1 MFRGAR
7 WAPFL
12 LIINIGGIQMAT
24 KAGIINKAAFNPKIK
39 AYLMWYV
46 SLLLVV
52 TLAGVF
58 LLPFWLFFGWIYL
71 NKYFSHL
78 ECELTTRS
86 LRFSKGF
93 IFHTERTIPLDK
105 IQDLTFKEG
114 PLLKLFGLSILRI
127 ETAGSSAQ
135 GGPDLSLIGIKDAFQ
150 FRQQVL
156 DQRDVVTDNQSG
168 APAVTLRNDGTEVK
182 SVLVEIRD
190 ALIRIEGKLDSTK
203 N

>member
-1 MFRGAR
+1 
-7 WAPFL
+7 
-12 LIINIGGIQMAT
+12 MAT

-58 LLPFWLFFGWIYL
+58 LLPFWLLFGWMYL

-114 PLLKLFGLSILRI
+114 PLLKFFGLSILRI

-135 GGPDLSLIGIKDAFQ
+135 GGPDLSLIGIKDAFR

-156 DQRDVVTDNQSG
+156 DQRDVVTDNQTSASVP
-168 APAVTLRNDGTEVK
+168 APRENDSEVQG
-182 SVLVEIRD
+182 VLTEIRD
-190 ALIRIEGKLDSTK
+190 VLMRIEEKL
-203 N
+203 NAE